1 MSLLD
6 EAFEQFT
13 ILNMIQQPD
22 GYGGIETNWVEG
34 GTIEGAMILDS
45 SNQAKIAQAMGV
57 TSLYTLT
64 VKKGI
69 QLNFHTVLR
78 RLSDN
83 KIFRLTNDSDDKKT
97 PRSAGLDMRQ
107 YSAEEFTLPRGD

>member
-1 MSLLD
+1 MSLLE
-6 EAFEQFT
+6 EAYEKFV

-22 GYGGIETNWVEG
+22 GYGGIQTSWVEG
-34 GTIEGAMILDS
+34 GTIEGAMVLDS

-57 TSLYTLT
+57 TSIYTLT
-64 VKKGI
+64 VKQGI
-69 QLNFHTVLR
+69 QLNYRTVLK
-78 RLSDN
+78 RLSDS